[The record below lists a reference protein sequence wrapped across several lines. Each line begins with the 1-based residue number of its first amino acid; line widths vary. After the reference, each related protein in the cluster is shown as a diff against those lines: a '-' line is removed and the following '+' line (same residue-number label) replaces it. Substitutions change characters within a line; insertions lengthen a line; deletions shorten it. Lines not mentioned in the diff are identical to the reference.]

1 MGEDILFFCI
11 LSTNHNVQHIL
22 DIQWKNMCQFPFFGG
37 QTYRNIL
44 FPLCNLFSRTKSSF
58 LIFVFFCWKSFNL
71 FEKLF
76 CDYDDDDFFFFL
88 ALCAQTSRTLI
99 KTQCIQ
105 TFLLQRKHVLIIEPI
120 SSRLTILS
128 MQSSL
133 AAADICLNTLNVL
146 VF

>member
-1 MGEDILFFCI
+1 MMMMI
-11 LSTNHNVQHIL
+11 
-22 DIQWKNMCQFPFFGG
+22 
-37 QTYRNIL
+37 
-44 FPLCNLFSRTKSSF
+44 
-58 LIFVFFCWKSFNL
+58 
-71 FEKLF
+71 
-76 CDYDDDDFFFFL
+76 FFFL